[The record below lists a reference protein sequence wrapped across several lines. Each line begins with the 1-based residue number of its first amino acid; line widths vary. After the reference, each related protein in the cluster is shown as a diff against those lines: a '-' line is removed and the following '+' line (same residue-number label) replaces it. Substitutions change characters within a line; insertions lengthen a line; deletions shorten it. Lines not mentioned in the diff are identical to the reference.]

1 MGRRGERMEW
11 RISQKQTPGMISA
24 LVSLGLLLFI
34 GAMGGEP
41 AWAQGPVKERT
52 NDRGN
57 PFAQKTFAGAPERNP
72 FLLPPG
78 VSLLS
83 KGGPH
88 EKAAKAEMKPPMIPP
103 PAPLRV
109 KAILIS
115 DTIRLAAIDQYIV
128 GVGDAIQDEK
138 VLEIK
143 TDRVILGKG
152 NDKKTLLLSQ
162 SHIPLTVEREPSH
175 PLSQQEGDG
184 KK

>member
-1 MGRRGERMEW
+1 MERRILE
-11 RISQKQTPGMISA
+11 KQTPGMVSA
-24 LVSLGLLLFI
+24 LFSFGLLLFI
-34 GAMGGEP
+34 GGMGGEP
-41 AWAQGPVKERT
+41 AWAQGLVKERT
-52 NDRGN
+52 KDRGN
-57 PFAQKTFAGAPERNP
+57 SFAQKMFAGAPERNP

-78 VSLLS
+78 VSLLP
-83 KGGPH
+83 KGGSH
-88 EKAAKAEMKPPMIPP
+88 EKAAKAQRKPPMMPL

-115 DTIRLAAIDQYIV
+115 DTIRLAAIDKYIV

-152 NDKKTLLLSQ
+152 DDKRTLLLSQ
-162 SHIPLTVEREPSH
+162 SQIPLTVERGPSP
-175 PLSQQEGDG
+175 PLSPQEGDG